1 MCVCVC
7 VCVCTQHHLQSVCVS
22 SPLQGMPVYS
32 LPFAGCVRVCVCV
45 FYASCRIVYVFE
57 SCAAGR
63 MCLCVCMLCPLQNG
77 SVCLSVYPVQFAGYV
92 CECVFCAR
100 SRIVCVFESCA
111 I

>member
-7 VCVCTQHHLQSVCVS
+7 VCVY
-22 SPLQGMPVYS
+22 PA
-32 LPFAGCVRVCVCV
+32 PFAECVCFLTIAGHACVFSTICRVCACVCVCV